1 MCLAI
6 PGKIEE
12 IDRQGP
18 MTMAKVNFEG
28 VNKDICIEWVP
39 EADVGDY
46 VIVHAG
52 FAINIL
58 DKQEAIENLKMIKEA
73 VNLPGVYNKW

>member
-12 IDRQGP
+12 INTQGL
-18 MTMAKVNFEG
+18 MTMAKVSFQG
-28 VNKDICIEWVP
+28 VIKDICIEWVP
-39 EADVGDY
+39 DVDIGDY

-52 FAINIL
+52 FALNKI
-58 DKQEAIENLKMIKEA
+58 DQKEAEENLKMITELA
-73 VNLPGVYNKW
+73 ESPDSYLRW